1 MDARRRPKRA
11 GAIFGSAAAHAPNG
25 HPKRRRR
32 DVGRAMPVFLVAN
45 PKGGAV
51 KRTVAARM
59 ARDFA
64 RRDAT

>member
-1 MDARRRPKRA
+1 
-11 GAIFGSAAAHAPNG
+11 
-25 HPKRRRR
+25 
-32 DVGRAMPVFLVAN
+32 MPVFLVAN